1 MKCLIKITDTH
12 FADGETESSEIT
24 LPGSISFYGEDYKI
38 RYRETDEALKDCFVT
53 VSFEDGCRVRV
64 TRSGAFNSE
73 MIMEPGKRYICVYST
88 PAGNIN
94 MGIFTQRLES
104 LMSLSGGLLKFEYSL
119 DVNGGYVSRNILE
132 IEIKQTT

>member
-1 MKCLIKITDTH
+1 M
-12 FADGETESSEIT
+12 
-24 LPGSISFYGEDYKI
+24 
-38 RYRETDEALKDCFVT
+38 
-53 VSFEDGCRVRV
+53 RV

-104 LMSLSGGLLKFEYSL
+104 LMSQGGGLLKFEYSL